1 MTTQAHGT
9 TYHYQAPDGQRREIG
24 VIRGLGDTWIVGYCS
39 GLSHIRIKTPRLPAG
54 RDPAALQALLDT
66 WAAERGLPVATP
78 ADAPAIPAVG
88 ERQRS
93 EAESL
98 PAAAERQPSEAV
110 TTIPPLT
117 ALPAVPDGWAAK
129 AALVDQCV
137 AAGQRLTLW
146 IAVIISRAREDF
158 ATPGEWVDAC
168 TSRWGWQKAY
178 LHHMHAVGGL
188 LIRECD
194 MSHLFTLDVYKLLAI
209 SRLPANLVAPFL
221 ERARPAE
228 RSRDE
233 VRTAVNR
240 WLAAA
245 GEPPAED
252 APAAPPRPPRSPA
265 VQQDFLDAL
274 FAAASTPPLEFR
286 QRVVARASEVSDAL
300 PVINRAVVVL
310 DAMIPRLD
318 LRRPEALGTLA
329 AALRKE
335 AAAVEAIAA
344 GLGRQ
349 LPPATQE

>member
-1 MTTQAHGT
+1 MSTDAHGT
-9 TYHYQAPDGQRREIG
+9 TYLYVTPDGQRREIG
-24 VIRGLGDTWIVGYCS
+24 VIRGLGDSWIVGWDA
-39 GLSHIRIKTPRLPAG
+39 GGAHHRVKTPRLPAG
-54 RDPAALQALLDT
+54 TDPAALQTALDA
-66 WAAERGLPVATP
+66 WAGERGLPIATW
-78 ADAPAIPAVG
+78 AAAPAISA
-88 ERQRS
+88 
-93 EAESL
+93 

-209 SRLPANLVAPFL
+209 SRLPPSLVRPFM

-233 VRTAVNR
+233 VRAAVNR

-245 GEPPAED
+245 GEPTDD
-252 APAAPPRPPRSPA
+252 APAAPPAPPPPPDEPPAPA

-335 AAAVEAIAA
+335 VAAVEAIAA